1 VADYYFD
8 SSALVKGY
16 VRESGSEWVTGV
28 LASSLNH
35 EIFVSRITPVEI
47 VSAIS
52 RRARD
57 GSIKRDEA
65 RDASAAFR
73 ADLPTLYQI
82 VELTDNVIV
91 RAMGLS
97 EDHALRAYDAVQL
110 AGVHRATK
118 KSTSLQTG
126 DNQPCI
132 CPFPE

>member
-1 VADYYFD
+1 M
-8 SSALVKGY
+8 
-16 VRESGSEWVTGV
+16 TGV
-28 LASSLNH
+28 LTSPLNH

-57 GSIKRDEA
+57 GSIKGDEA

-110 AGVHRATK
+110 AGALEVNAQFVERGFAALTFVSSDK
-118 KSTSLQTG
+118 ELNAVAARNGLSVEDPNTRS
-126 DNQPCI
+126 
-132 CPFPE
+132 